1 MRGGEQR
8 DSRSCGSHAFF
19 LCVPF
24 KKSLQKKKKKKA
36 TLHVIYV
43 YNAIRR
49 QSHFVPEPWNS
60 KWQFSPFTSGWRNLI
75 TFLVPPPPPL
85 SFASSRTHHAPHQQP
100 RPASPVSISLFFSI
114 VIATA
119 SECTVLSSEYLLLTF
134 RSWFFSSTSRSAVAR
149 QVSHGGHRKLN
160 HVHFST
166 KKNHRFLTTC
176 IVKLITLIPIVIVCF
191 PCRQREIDRNCSPCR
206 C

>member
-1 MRGGEQR
+1 ME
-8 DSRSCGSHAFF
+8 SREIQGPVAAMLFFFVCLSRRAF
-19 LCVPF
+19 
-24 KKSLQKKKKKKA
+24 KKKKKESDFTRDICLQCHKK
-36 TLHVIYV
+36 TVT
-43 YNAIRR
+43 
-49 QSHFVPEPWNS
+49 FVPEPWNS